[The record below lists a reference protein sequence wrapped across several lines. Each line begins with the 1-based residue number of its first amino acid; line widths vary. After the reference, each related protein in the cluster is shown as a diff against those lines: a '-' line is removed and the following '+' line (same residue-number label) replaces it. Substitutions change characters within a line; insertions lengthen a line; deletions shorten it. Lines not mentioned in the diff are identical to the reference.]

1 MVVLRKRYYWH
12 IGNVLSLDKDGG
24 YFAAGR
30 TTKSMIKKY
39 DEKSWN
45 FIGEKL
51 SDVDLEVNYH
61 LAEG

>member
-1 MVVLRKRYYWH
+1 
-12 IGNVLSLDKDGG
+12 VLSLDKDGG

-30 TTKSMIKKY
+30 TTKSMIEKY
-39 DEKSWN
+39 DEKSGN

-51 SDVDLEVNYH
+51 SDVDLEVNYQ